1 LLYVIQ
7 QKIVEFSLH
16 IFTYHISSWQSR
28 QRQSLMVSRIL
39 EVNSVLMQ
47 LIKQEDFSQY
57 MCVYVYMYMCVCS
70 RVWVCASVCTHVC
83 FNQFVFLIT
92 SVSDDGN
99 RGSGYIIGV
108 YFMLMQ
114 LITWEDFTDGTEE
127 FKCLNISGMSY
138 FRLDVQQALNQE
150 LYRSSAQRADG
161 SVIENFRFT
170 SSGMGIV
177 PVEILN
183 LRHNFRNWSRILG
196 DIYFE
201 GVSLL

>member
-1 LLYVIQ
+1 
-7 QKIVEFSLH
+7 
-16 IFTYHISSWQSR
+16 
-28 QRQSLMVSRIL
+28 
-39 EVNSVLMQ
+39 
-47 LIKQEDFSQY
+47 
-57 MCVYVYMYMCVCS
+57 
-70 RVWVCASVCTHVC
+70 
-83 FNQFVFLIT
+83 
-92 SVSDDGN
+92 
-99 RGSGYIIGV
+99 
-108 YFMLMQ
+108 
-114 LITWEDFTDGTEE
+114 
-127 FKCLNISGMSY
+127 MSY